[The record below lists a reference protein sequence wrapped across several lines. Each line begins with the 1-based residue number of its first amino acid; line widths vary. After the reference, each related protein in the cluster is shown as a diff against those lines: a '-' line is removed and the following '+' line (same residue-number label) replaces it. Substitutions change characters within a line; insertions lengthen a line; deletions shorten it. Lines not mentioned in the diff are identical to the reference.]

1 MKAKPARTPLTP
13 EKKAAKAA
21 KFRET
26 MALKKHM
33 RTVQPTQPIGP
44 AHQPILSERY
54 LALACL
60 KMILEM

>member
-1 MKAKPARTPLTP
+1 MKGKAARTPLTP
-13 EKKAAKAA
+13 EKRAQKAA

-26 MALKKHM
+26 MALKKHLKE
-33 RTVQPTQPIGP
+33 VQPTQPTG
-44 AHQPILSERY
+44 PILSERY